1 MESKTLE
8 DAIDDIMLAIETTL
22 KAEINIDG
30 GVLSDVKTLV
40 IGESTSQKPTTPALW
55 INQGLSRLS
64 KTDENYLITEY
75 WNTEIIVISVIYNTD
90 QRQGFK
96 DANSL
101 AARAKRVLL
110 TDRTLGFGHGTF
122 FSDIRSESFEG
133 SNPQY
138 RRGNIFSSV
147 YTCKAYYTVYE

>member
-55 INQGLSRLS
+55 INQGLSRLVPDDNYI
-64 KTDENYLITEY
+64 KTEM
-75 WNTEIIVISVIYNTD
+75 WQTEIIVISVIYSSD
-90 QRQGFK
+90 QYNGYK

>member
-1 MESKTLE
+1 VESKTLE

-55 INQGLSRLS
+55 INQGLSRLVPDDNYI
-64 KTDENYLITEY
+64 KTEM
-75 WNTEIIVISVIYNTD
+75 WQTEIIVISVIYSSD
-90 QRQGFK
+90 QYNGYK

>member
-30 GVLSDVKTLV
+30 GILSDVKTLV

-55 INQGLSRLS
+55 INQGLSRLVPDDNYI
-64 KTDENYLITEY
+64 KTEM
-75 WNTEIIVISVIYNTD
+75 WQTEIIVISVIYSSD

-101 AARAKRVLL
+101 AARAKE
-110 TDRTLGFGHGTF
+110 F
-122 FSDIRSESFEG
+122 
-133 SNPQY
+133 Y
-138 RRGNIFSSV
+138 
-147 YTCKAYYTVYE
+147 

>member
-30 GVLSDVKTLV
+30 GILSDVKTLV

-55 INQGLSRLS
+55 INQGLSRLVPDDNYI
-64 KTDENYLITEY
+64 KTEM
-75 WNTEIIVISVIYNTD
+75 WQTEIIVISVIYSSD

-138 RRGNIFSSV
+138 KRGNIFSSI